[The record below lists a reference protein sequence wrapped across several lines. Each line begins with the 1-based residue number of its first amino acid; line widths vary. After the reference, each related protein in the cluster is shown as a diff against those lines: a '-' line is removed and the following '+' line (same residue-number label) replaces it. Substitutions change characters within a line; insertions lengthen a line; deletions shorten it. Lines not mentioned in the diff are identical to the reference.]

1 MQHERETYAVER
13 HKLASQLE
21 QAVKESRD
29 FSSLLRQRDEVG
41 FSLTVSIKLV
51 RFFVQLPEISS

>member
-29 FSSLLRQRDEVG
+29 FSSLLRQG

>member
-51 RFFVQLPEISS
+51 RLHDN